1 MKSFALVA
9 AALVAPAF
17 AAPTTIPIIKLAG
30 SAKENSYI
38 VKLKDGVSM
47 DSHIAQLLGSNLNG
61 GQDCQVVYKYEN
73 VFNGYASVLKGVMLD
88 YVRQSSDVESIQ
100 ADTIYKINWEE
111 DDEALASREVHG
123 QEVSHLSERG
133 ANGEGVDIYGL
144 DTGILTTHTC
154 FGGRASWGA
163 TFGGYPDSDG
173 NGHGTHTA
181 GTAAGKGF
189 GLATASKV
197 IAVKVCS
204 DAGEC
209 ASSDIA
215 AGVQFVVQQA
225 ASSGRPSIAT
235 MSLGGPA
242 DPAIDSAVSAAIT
255 RGIHFTVAAGNDNHD
270 ASEDSPAHVA
280 AANTIAAVDSTNRKA
295 SFSNFGSVV
304 DVWALGVNVLSAWIG
319 SNTATNTI
327 SGTSMATPQV
337 AGILAVVLGNEG
349 QMKPAELSAALV
361 KNAKPLVIG
370 APAGTTNLLADVW

>member
-17 AAPTTIPIIKLAG
+17 AAPTAIPIIKLAG
-30 SAKENSYI
+30 STKENSYI
-38 VKLKDGVSM
+38 VKLKDGVST

-61 GQDCQVVYKYEN
+61 GQDCKVVYKYEN
-73 VFNGYASVLKGVMLD
+73 VFNGYAGVLKGPILD

-111 DDEALASREVHG
+111 GEEALASREVHV
-123 QEVSHLSERG
+123 QEASHLAERG

-144 DTGILTTHTC
+144 DTGILTTHAC

-181 GTAAGKGF
+181 GTAAGTKF
-189 GLATASKV
+189 GLATAAKV

-209 ASSDIA
+209 ASSDIV
-215 AGVQFVVQQA
+215 AGIQYVVKQA
-225 ASSGRPSIAT
+225 GSSGRPSIAT
-235 MSLGGPA
+235 MSLGGPR
-242 DPAIDSAVSAAIT
+242 DSAIDSAVTSAIT

-270 ASEDSPAHVA
+270 AAEDSPAHVA
-280 AANTIAAVDSTNRKA
+280 AANTIGAVDSTNLKA

-319 SNTATNTI
+319 SNSATNTI
-327 SGTSMATPQV
+327 SGTSMATPHV
-337 AGILAVVLGNEG
+337 AGILAVVLGNKG

-361 KNAKPLVIG
+361 KNAKPVVIG
-370 APAGTTNLLADVW
+370 APSGTTNLLAGVW